1 MIKKKLVIGL
11 AMVLVASNCLY
22 ASAAPLSEAGDAIVV
37 SEELQEDFCEED
49 CIHDCGDNHCREDGC
64 GDDCGHDCFEEECYG
79 DDVNREDETFEEDDL
94 EESSETNS
102 GEEADENEE
111 EENNQPEDVDG
122 ENEEL
127 SDTYKNFTYTSNG
140 TYITITKYNGSES
153 SVTVPSTIA
162 NLPVQEIGQEAF
174 NGNLSITSVTIPSS
188 VKKIGTGAFC
198 NCQKMATLTLNEGLT
213 EIGNQSFKY
222 CFALKSVTIP
232 STVSKVGTSAF
243 EQCKNMTSVTMKGS
257 YIAPQMFY
265 DCVALSSISI
275 PSSVTYFG
283 NGAFMNCISLT
294 SATIEANAAIGN
306 NAFDSCSS
314 LSTVTLKNVTKI
326 GNSAFA
332 RSGVKSVTIPASAT
346 YIDGK
351 AFYNC
356 EKLTS
361 VTISEGVN
369 TLRSQAFQNCTA
381 LKEVTLPSTLT
392 SVYSE
397 VFRGCT
403 SLTTVNLGGGSVG
416 MQMFQDCTSLAQI
429 TIPSTVYWIGDY
441 AFKGCTS
448 LSKATIESSGSIEA
462 YAFDGCSKLTNVS
475 LKNSSVTAIKD
486 AAFRQTGVS
495 EIVLPDSV
503 NSVGGSA
510 FYGCSSL
517 KSAEFMGNVPGTF
530 GSSVFDG
537 ANSSFVIKYHE
548 GKTGWTTPKWN
559 NYNTT
564 MIPESE
570 HVHHL
575 VHTQAKAANCT
586 TAGNSEY
593 WYCDTCNKYYSDANA
608 TKEIAKDSY
617 VIAKLGHDYKTVSG
631 TAKEATCTEAGK
643 KADQKCSRC
652 QKVVTGDTIAK
663 LGHNY
668 QDVSGTAKAATCTT
682 AGKKADQKCSRCQN
696 VVTGDTIAKLGH
708 NYQDV
713 SGTAKAATCT
723 TAGKKA
729 DQKCSRCQNVVTGE
743 TIAKLGHNYQD
754 VSGTAKAATC
764 TADGKKADR
773 KCSRCQKVV
782 TGETI
787 AKLGHNYQDVSGT
800 AIAATCTKA
809 GKKADQKCSRC
820 KNVIEGAAIAKLGHN
835 WDNGVVTKAP
845 TTSAEG
851 VKTYTCQRCKKT
863 RTESIPKLEKTAS
876 EVFSDVPAN
885 AWYADAVQFVYSRGI
900 MSGKSA
906 TTFDP
911 NKAIHREE
919 FVQTLYSMSGKPAVA
934 ANASNPFSD
943 VKGSS
948 GYPRDAILWAYQ
960 KGYVSGNK
968 NGTFGVGNNLQREA
982 LVSILYK
989 YASAN
994 GYNMSYDSKAI
1005 NGYSDTSK
1013 VNSWSKNAFCWAVSK
1028 GIISGKGD
1036 KGVTDKSKM
1045 RLDPQGNASRAECA
1059 AMLMRLIEM
1068 KQ

>member
-94 EESSETNS
+94 EEESSETNS

-122 ENEEL
+122 EGEEL

-174 NGNLSITSVTIPSS
+174 NGNLSITSVTIPAS

-517 KSAEFMGNVPGTF
+517 KSAEFMGNAPGTF

-564 MIPESE
+564 MLPASE

-593 WYCDTCNKYYSDANA
+593 WYCDKCNKYYSDANA

-617 VIAKLGHDYKTVSG
+617 VIAKLGHDYQT
-631 TAKEATCTEAGK
+631 
-643 KADQKCSRC
+643 
-652 QKVVTGDTIAK
+652 
-663 LGHNY
+663 
-668 QDVSGTAKAATCTT
+668 
-682 AGKKADQKCSRCQN
+682 
-696 VVTGDTIAKLGH
+696 
-708 NYQDV
+708 V

-754 VSGTAKAATC
+754 VSGTAKKATC

-1059 AMLMRLIEM
+1059 AMLMRLLEM

>member
-94 EESSETNS
+94 EEESSETNS

-122 ENEEL
+122 EGEEL

-174 NGNLSITSVTIPSS
+174 NGNLSITSVTIPAS

-517 KSAEFMGNVPGTF
+517 KSAEFMGNAPGTF

-564 MIPESE
+564 MLPASE

-593 WYCDTCNKYYSDANA
+593 WYCDKCNKYYSDANA

-617 VIAKLGHDYKTVSG
+617 VIAKLGHDYQT
-631 TAKEATCTEAGK
+631 
-643 KADQKCSRC
+643 
-652 QKVVTGDTIAK
+652 
-663 LGHNY
+663 
-668 QDVSGTAKAATCTT
+668 VSGTAKAATCTT

-696 VVTGDTIAKLGH
+696 
-708 NYQDV
+708 
-713 SGTAKAATCT
+713 
-723 TAGKKA
+723 
-729 DQKCSRCQNVVTGE
+729 
-743 TIAKLGHNYQD
+743 
-754 VSGTAKAATC
+754 
-764 TADGKKADR
+764 
-773 KCSRCQKVV
+773 VV

-845 TTSAEG
+845 TTSEEG

-994 GYNMSYDSKAI
+994 GYNMSYDSFERNHFRK
-1005 NGYSDTSK
+1005 
-1013 VNSWSKNAFCWAVSK
+1013 
-1028 GIISGKGD
+1028 
-1036 KGVTDKSKM
+1036 
-1045 RLDPQGNASRAECA
+1045 RR
-1059 AMLMRLIEM
+1059 
-1068 KQ
+1068 

>member
-94 EESSETNS
+94 EEESSETNS
-102 GEEADENEE
+102 GEGDDLNGE
-111 EENNQPEDVDG
+111 EENNRPEDADG
-122 ENEEL
+122 EGEEL

-174 NGNLSITSVTIPSS
+174 NGNLSITSVTIPAS

-517 KSAEFMGNVPGTF
+517 KSAEFMGNAPGTF

-537 ANSSFVIKYHE
+537 ANSAFVIKYHE

-564 MIPESE
+564 MLPASE

-593 WYCDTCNKYYSDANA
+593 WYCDKCNKYYSDANA

-617 VIAKLGHDYKTVSG
+617 VIAKLGHDYQT
-631 TAKEATCTEAGK
+631 
-643 KADQKCSRC
+643 
-652 QKVVTGDTIAK
+652 
-663 LGHNY
+663 
-668 QDVSGTAKAATCTT
+668 
-682 AGKKADQKCSRCQN
+682 
-696 VVTGDTIAKLGH
+696 
-708 NYQDV
+708 V

-820 KNVIEGAAIAKLGHN
+820 NNVIEGAAIAKLGHN

-1059 AMLMRLIEM
+1059 AMLMRLLEM

>member
-37 SEELQEDFCEED
+37 SEELKEDFCEED

-94 EESSETNS
+94 EEESSETNS
-102 GEEADENEE
+102 GEGDDLNGE
-111 EENNQPEDVDG
+111 EENNRPEDADG
-122 ENEEL
+122 EGEEL

-140 TYITITKYNGSES
+140 TYITITKYNGTES

-174 NGNLSITSVTIPSS
+174 NGNLDVTSVTIPAS

-448 LSKATIESSGSIEA
+448 LSKAIIESSGSIEA
-462 YAFDGCSKLTNVS
+462 YAFDGCSKLTTLS
-475 LKNSSVTAIKD
+475 LQNSSVTSIKD

-495 EIVLPDSV
+495 EIVLPESV
-503 NSVGGSA
+503 SIIGGSA

-517 KSAEFMGNVPGTF
+517 KSAEFMGNAPGTF

-564 MIPESE
+564 MLPASE

-593 WYCDTCNKYYSDANA
+593 WYCDKCNKYYSDANA

-631 TAKEATCTEAGK
+631 TAKAATCTADGK

-652 QKVVTGDTIAK
+652 QK
-663 LGHNY
+663 
-668 QDVSGTAKAATCTT
+668 
-682 AGKKADQKCSRCQN
+682 
-696 VVTGDTIAKLGH
+696 
-708 NYQDV
+708 
-713 SGTAKAATCT
+713 
-723 TAGKKA
+723 
-729 DQKCSRCQNVVTGE
+729 VVTGE

-994 GYNMSYDSKAI
+994 GYNMSYDSKTI
-1005 NGYSDTSK
+1005 NGYSDTDK
-1013 VNSWSKNAFCWAVSK
+1013 VSSWSKNAFCWAVSK

-1059 AMLMRLIEM
+1059 AMLMRLLEM